1 MSNSNQ
7 VTLFGRLG
15 ANPVLKYTQKSEPVC
30 TFSIAIN
37 DELNDKPRWQKV
49 VVWGKQGEDCNL
61 HLKKGKPIFVRGQI
75 QEKEFQ
81 SQDGLKKYTEL
92 KAETIGTLFLD
103 GDSNG

>member
-81 SQDGLKKYTEL
+81 SEEGLKKYTEL
-92 KAETIGTLFLD
+92 RAEAVGFPTP
-103 GDSNG
+103 

>member
-1 MSNSNQ
+1 MSNSNL

-61 HLKKGKPIFVRGQI
+61 HLKKGKPVFVHGLI
-75 QEKEFQ
+75 KEKEFQ
-81 SQDGLKKYTEL
+81 SEEGLKKYTEL
-92 KAETIGTLFLD
+92 RAETVGFPTV
-103 GDSNG
+103 N

>member
-1 MSNSNQ
+1 MKNKNK

-15 ANPVLKYTQKSEPVC
+15 ANPELKYTQKSEPVC

-37 DELNDKPRWQKV
+37 DELNEKARWQKI
-49 VVWGKQGEDCNL
+49 VVWGKQAEDCKL
-61 HLKKGKPIFVRGQI
+61 HLKKGKPVFVQGPI
-75 QEKEFQ
+75 LEKEFQ
-81 SQDGLKKYTEL
+81 SQDGPKKYTEL

>member
-15 ANPVLKYTQKSEPVC
+15 ANPVLKYTPKSEPVC
-30 TFSIAIN
+30 TFSIAII

-61 HLKKGKPIFVRGQI
+61 HLKKGKPIFVHGQI

-81 SQDGLKKYTEL
+81 TEEGLKKYTEL
-92 KAETIGTLFLD
+92 KAETVGFPTFK
-103 GDSNG
+103 